1 MTWIYPK
8 PRTLSRLSVFPVPF
22 VSADKLFG
30 EEENLDHG
38 GDIVSCTLE
47 YWDQCLKSFRAYSTF
62 FLSEQ
67 ELCHL
72 DLPLLT
78 DRKKLAVSDVWRIV
92 IHGHNINDRNVVK
105 PQSLVSVIRVD
116 SFYSPLLIPKL
127 QVSLFISSGTLL
139 GIRSKGAKV
148 ISFDAPSSDW
158 IDLYFFVDTSR
169 LSISETLLSMFI
181 KYVNCTVSPCLLLSA
196 DQVHNFYEPS
206 LSFIYI
212 SIFFH
217 RFHKI
222 QLARVDWKTFQSCS
236 Y

>member
-1 MTWIYPK
+1 MTDPIIKPLEQNYVDDLRAGAFHFVEKREIEWSLAKPYQVIFTESPAAMTWIYPK

-30 EEENLDHG
+30 EEEDLDHG

-92 IHGHNINDRNVVK
+92 IHGHNISDRNVVK

-158 IDLYFFVDTSR
+158 IDLYF
-169 LSISETLLSMFI
+169 
-181 KYVNCTVSPCLLLSA
+181 LLL
-196 DQVHNFYEPS
+196 
-206 LSFIYI
+206 
-212 SIFFH
+212 
-217 RFHKI
+217 
-222 QLARVDWKTFQSCS
+222 
-236 Y
+236 